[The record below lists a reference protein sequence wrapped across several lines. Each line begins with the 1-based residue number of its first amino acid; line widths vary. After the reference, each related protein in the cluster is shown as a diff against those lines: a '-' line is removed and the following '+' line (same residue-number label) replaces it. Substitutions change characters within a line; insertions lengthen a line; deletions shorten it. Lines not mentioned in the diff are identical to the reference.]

1 MQLVRDREKKLRE
14 LLKEARLAGDLR
26 QTDIATK
33 LGRPQS
39 YVAKVEGGERV
50 LSFIEALDYCK
61 ALELDPAILVEQL
74 S

>member
-1 MQLVRDREKKLRE
+1 MQLARDREKKLRE

-26 QTDIATK
+26 QTDIASR

-50 LSFIEALDYCK
+50 LSFIETLDFCK
-61 ALELDPAILVEQL
+61 AIGLDPAVLVEQL
-74 S
+74 R

>member
-39 YVAKVEGGERV
+39 YVAKVEGGERL
-50 LSFIEALDYCK
+50 LSFIEVLDYCK
-61 ALELDPAILVEQL
+61 ALGLDPSLLVKKL

>member
-1 MQLVRDREKKLRE
+1 MQLVRYREKRLRE

-26 QTDIATK
+26 QTDIASR

-61 ALELDPAILVEQL
+61 AIDLDPARLIQQL

>member
-1 MQLVRDREKKLRE
+1 MQLVRDREKRLRE

-26 QTDIATK
+26 QTDIATR

-39 YVAKVEGGERV
+39 YVAKVEGGERL

-61 ALELDPAILVEQL
+61 AIDLDPALLIQQL
-74 S
+74 G

>member
-1 MQLVRDREKKLRE
+1 MQLVRNREKKLRE

-26 QTDIATK
+26 QTDVANR

-50 LSFIEALDYCK
+50 LSFIEALDFCK
-61 ALELDPAILVEQL
+61 AIGLDPAVLVEQL
-74 S
+74 G

>member
-1 MQLVRDREKKLRE
+1 MFRDRERRLRE
-14 LLKEARLAGDLR
+14 LLKEARLANQFR

-50 LSFIEALDYCK
+50 LSFIETLDYCK
-61 ALELDPAILVEQL
+61 ALELDPAILVEL
-74 S
+74 LR

>member
-14 LLKEARLAGDLR
+14 LLKEARLGSELR
-26 QTDIATK
+26 QTDVATM

-39 YVAKVEGGERV
+39 FVAKVEGGERI
-50 LSFIEALDYCK
+50 LSFVEALDYLK
-61 ALELDPAILVEQL
+61 VLDLEPALVIEKL

>member
-1 MQLVRDREKKLRE
+1 MADGDTITVLDSSNKK
-14 LLKEARLAGDLR
+14 LAGDLR
-26 QTDIATK
+26 QTDLATK

-61 ALELDPAILVEQL
+61 ALGLDPAVLVDQL